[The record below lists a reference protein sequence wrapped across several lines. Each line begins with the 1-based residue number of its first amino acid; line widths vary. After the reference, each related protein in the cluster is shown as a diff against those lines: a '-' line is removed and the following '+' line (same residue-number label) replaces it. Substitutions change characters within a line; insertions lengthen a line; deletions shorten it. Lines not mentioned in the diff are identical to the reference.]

1 MFLFYFCE
9 KHLKGRAKIDD
20 IERTMARDSIDIDG
34 YTIIKK
40 LGTGARTTIYLARED
55 STGNRV
61 ALKQAILE
69 CPEDTRIFEQM
80 ESEYRVARQLDH
92 PYLRK
97 CFEII
102 RIRKLLRT
110 TELYLTME
118 FFDGQS
124 LEDQQRLSLGDVLL
138 VFRMVAIALNAMH
151 EKGYVHCDIK
161 PNNIL
166 FSPKGAIKVIDLGQS
181 CRLGEIKKR
190 IQGTPDYIAPEQVRR
205 EHLSHR
211 TDMFNLGATMYWAL
225 TGKNVPTLIP
235 QKNEY
240 GMVLQ
245 EDNQVLKSPHEIYP
259 KIPKPLSDIVMEC
272 VQDKPSDRPSNMGE
286 IISRLDT
293 MIREIFGSR
302 SPNNAPAKHTTLS

>member
-1 MFLFYFCE
+1 MG
-9 KHLKGRAKIDD
+9 KSS
-20 IERTMARDSIDIDG
+20 IEIDG
-34 YTIIKK
+34 YTIIRK
-40 LGTGARTTIYLARED
+40 LGTGARTTIYLVRED
-55 STGNRV
+55 SSNKQL

-69 CPEDTRIFEQM
+69 SPEDTRIFEQM
-80 ESEYRVARQLDH
+80 ESEYRVSRQLDH

-110 TELYLTME
+110 TELLLTME
-118 FFDGQS
+118 YFDGQS

-138 VFRMVAIALNAMH
+138 VFRMVAMALNAMH
-151 EKGYVHCDIK
+151 EKGFVHCDIK

-245 EDNQVLKSPHEIYP
+245 DNKALRTPHEIYA
-259 KIPKPLSDIVMEC
+259 KIPKRCPISLWNASKINPQSVRLIWLKLSA
-272 VQDKPSDRPSNMGE
+272 G
-286 IISRLDT
+286 
-293 MIREIFGSR
+293 
-302 SPNNAPAKHTTLS
+302 